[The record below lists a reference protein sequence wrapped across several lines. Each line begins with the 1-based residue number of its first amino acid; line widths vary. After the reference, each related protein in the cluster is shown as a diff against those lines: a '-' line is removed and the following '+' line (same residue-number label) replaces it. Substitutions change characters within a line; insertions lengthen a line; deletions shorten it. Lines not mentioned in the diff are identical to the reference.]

1 MASKINITNIDTT
14 YPIAGQD
21 NDTQG
26 FRTNFTNIK
35 NNFVTAASEI
45 TQLQGNVVNLQQFGT
60 SSHATVA
67 AAGTTQVDATPI
79 TTQTVTVS
87 SSSLAQGIVLP
98 TPTTA
103 GQVVYINSG
112 ANGVSVYP
120 SASGRI
126 DSLAINYPK
135 VLSATTFWIGVCES
149 TNPIVWTSYIYQ
161 ISSANVNISTLAA
174 NVESF
179 KTYANAT
186 FVTSSNVASYL
197 PTYTG
202 NISAGNITVT
212 GAIQFANLTT
222 QQISNIAPG
231 AGMTVYNYTTGN
243 IQVYT
248 GTTWA
253 NITLS

>member
-1 MASKINITNIDTT
+1 MASRINITNIDTT

-45 TQLQGNVVNLQQFGT
+45 TQLQSNVGSLQQFGT
-60 SSHATVA
+60 SSHATVI
-67 AAGTTQVDATPI
+67 AAGTNQLDATPV
-79 TTQTVTVS
+79 TTQTVTVTS
-87 SSSLAQGIVLP
+87 TSSLQGIVLP
-98 TPTTA
+98 APTSA
-103 GQVVYINSG
+103 GQMVYINSG
-112 ANGVSVYP
+112 ANGVRVYP
-120 SASGRI
+120 SGSGRI
-126 DSLAINYPK
+126 DNLAINYPL
-135 VLSATTFWIGVCES
+135 VLSSATFWIGVCES
-149 TNPIVWTSYIYQ
+149 SNPVVWTSFNDQ
-161 ISSANVNISTLAA
+161 TAANTAISTLQA

-186 FVTSSNVASYL
+186 FITTSNVANYL

-202 NISAGNITVT
+202 NISAKNITVT

-222 QQISNIAPG
+222 AQISNIAPG
-231 AGMTVYNYTTGN
+231 AGMTVYNYTTSN

>member
-1 MASKINITNIDTT
+1 MASNINITNIDTT

-35 NNFVTAASEI
+35 NNFVTAAGEI
-45 TQLQGNVVNLQQFGT
+45 TQLQSDIGSLQQFGT
-60 SSHATVA
+60 SSHATIV
-67 AAGTTQVDATPI
+67 AAGTNQLDATPV

-87 SSSLAQGIVLP
+87 STLPAQGIILP
-98 TPTTA
+98 APAA
-103 GQVVYINSG
+103 GQIVYINSG
-112 ANGVSVYP
+112 ANGVQIYP

-126 DSLAINYPK
+126 DNLAINYPK
-135 VLSATTFWIGVCES
+135 VLPATTFWIGVCES
-149 TNPIVWTSYIYQ
+149 INPIVWTSFNDQ
-161 ISSANVNISTLAA
+161 PAA
-174 NVESF
+174 N
-179 KTYANAT
+179 
-186 FVTSSNVASYL
+186 YL

-202 NISAGNITVT
+202 NISAENIAVT